1 MEVIDFLRICREFL
15 KVMSRLGLKSE
26 DYRYIEMYEE
36 YRAMRDRKEKVEYI
50 LKVLSDKYKV
60 SESTVKRIVRRFNNE
75 VR

>member
-1 MEVIDFLRICREFL
+1 
-15 KVMSRLGLKSE
+15 
-26 DYRYIEMYEE
+26 MYEE